1 MSEQNIDF
9 YELLGVSKNA
19 TQEEI
24 KMAYRKMVLKYHPD
38 KNTDKNSTDMF
49 RKIQLAY
56 ETLSNEDRRRKY
68 NIFDNLDDNN
78 RIKQMFLL
86 YQEIISNICEK
97 YNLSDDIKY
106 ELYNL
111 FDENDYVEEIEND
124 NMGKIY
130 EKIYKKIL
138 SLCYNLFINKN
149 EESSYLK
156 NVINIVSFFFK
167 KSN

>member
-9 YELLGVSKNA
+9 YELLGVNKNA

-38 KNTDKNSTDMF
+38 KNSDKNSTDMF

-68 NIFDNLDDNN
+68 NIFDTLDDNN

-111 FDENDYVEEIEND
+111 FDENDYIEEIEDD

-149 EESSYLK
+149 NEGSYFK
-156 NVINIVSFFFK
+156 NIINIISLFFRK
-167 KSN
+167 

>member
-9 YELLGVSKNA
+9 YELLGVNKNA

-38 KNTDKNSTDMF
+38 KNSDKNSTDMF

-68 NIFDNLDDNN
+68 NIFDTLDDNN

-111 FDENDYVEEIEND
+111 FDENDYIEEIEND

>member
-9 YELLGVSKNA
+9 YELLGVNKNA

-38 KNTDKNSTDMF
+38 KNSDKNSTDMF

-111 FDENDYVEEIEND
+111 FDENDYIEEIEND